1 LYELLLF
8 LTELP
13 GRVLPTVQFICGF
26 HRFNFFINNSSVQ
39 IHILLCQSDDGKG
52 FDVELVELSGGLSE
66 MRRRAST
73 IDANLIVTSEINTG
87 TTVKLVMTR

>member
-1 LYELLLF
+1 VQRSLLF
-8 LTELP
+8 
-13 GRVLPTVQFICGF
+13 VLAC
-26 HRFNFFINNSSVQ
+26 
-39 IHILLCQSDDGKG
+39 LCSLSPSLVLCIRDDGKG